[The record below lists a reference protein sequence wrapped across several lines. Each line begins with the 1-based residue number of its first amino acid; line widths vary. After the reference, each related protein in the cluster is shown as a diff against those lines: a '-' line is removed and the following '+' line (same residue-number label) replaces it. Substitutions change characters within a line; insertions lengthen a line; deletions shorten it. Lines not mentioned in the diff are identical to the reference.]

1 MKPLK
6 GSRRWMRLG
15 LAFLLAA
22 DALLLVLVWRS
33 AALHPASELQDL
45 ERLRER
51 HRLMEQDVAR
61 AEDIRGRLPEVE
73 KQCDRFFAERL
84 LPAASGYSSVVAD
97 LGKIAGELGL
107 PASNI
112 GYKQHEVEKRGIV
125 EVEVTATVEGDYPS
139 LARFIN
145 GLERSDRLYLLDSF
159 ALVSGTD
166 KKIKLNLA
174 MRTFFR
180 S

>member
-1 MKPLK
+1 MKPLS
-6 GSRRWMRLG
+6 GSRMWVRRA
-15 LAFLLAA
+15 LALLLAA
-22 DALLLVLVWRS
+22 DLVLVVLVWRS
-33 AALHPASELQDL
+33 AGMHPDSELRDFD
-45 ERLRER
+45 RLRER
-51 HRLMEQDVAR
+51 HRLMERDVAR
-61 AEDIRGRLPEVE
+61 AQDIRQRLPEVE
-73 KQCDRFFAERL
+73 KQCDSFFAERL
-84 LPAASGYSSVVAD
+84 LPAPSGYSAVIAD
-97 LGKIAGELGL
+97 LGKIAGQAGL

-112 GYKQHEVEKRGIV
+112 AYKQREVERRGIV

-139 LARFIN
+139 LAKFIN

-159 ALVSGTD
+159 ALVSGTE